1 MGGQVTSAASTDPLD
16 WQAEAE
22 RLLKDMPTWVLL
34 AIAGAVLI
42 TVLIAG
48 FLVLSRTSKRKAES
62 DKNHEAAVAVAREKG
77 QPLPPK
83 PLHMDPTPL
92 LGGIAVSL
100 NGLWGFA
107 QDTVH
112 LSFFFA
118 IGFVTMFDV
127 LEMRLFSIMYEMANA
142 DPKRRW
148 TRQLRVMRGTAWAFV
163 FASAAVNVAHAPNVY
178 SAPFLAIMPI
188 GAGWVIYMPLK
199 NALDGGEEEDTK
211 RPEGKKPGPFRL
223 AGLLWGRLWA
233 WAFRKGGLDVN
244 DRADEMVRRARARE
258 AADASYALRKALKE
272 KKKLENVVGD
282 AIVPRRRGN
291 VSAEQKRL
299 AELNSQLEKKIR
311 PKAQAALEM
320 ADTQD
325 PEQGLQLMQ
334 RMAWLT
340 RADDVA
346 LLDYG
351 PDSTAMELLEQ
362 LNIAANAEFI
372 KSSKRARDAQS
383 LAAEAEKNRQAA
395 DAAVEEAQTKLREL
409 TEQLERSQEEARKSA
424 ESAAEE
430 VETEERKLQ
439 TLREERELLETSG
452 ASAGQLYQKTSQ
464 ELEQIRGQLTDAQSE
479 AQRAREDVVRLQ
491 GEQQALQGRLQT
503 VVEERNRVAREAS
516 DSAEEARE
524 AREQS
529 LRLEE
534 RLAALDA
541 QLKQSA
547 GAAAKAQKAPGRVD
561 ARIDAGSDGQGGSRR
576 SRAETQQ
583 HLRQLLDQMDPEV
596 RERATGTS
604 RRELAR
610 VLIAEFSLDLGE
622 DAVRSHLKDIEDE
635 DTQRQGGEVPAPRS
649 DGDQV
654 ETEHEKATA

>member
-1 MGGQVTSAASTDPLD
+1 MISTAATDTID
-16 WQAEAE
+16 WRGEAE
-22 RLLKDMPTWVLL
+22 RLVNDAPTWVLL
-34 AIAGAVLI
+34 AFAGAALI
-42 TVLIAG
+42 TVLTAG
-48 FLVLSRTSKRKAES
+48 FVALSRSSKRQAEK
-62 DKNHEAAVAVAREKG
+62 DKEHREAVAVAREKE
-77 QPLPPK
+77 QPLPPQ
-83 PLHMDPTPL
+83 PLHMDPKPL

-107 QDTVH
+107 QDTVG

-118 IGFVTMFDV
+118 VGFVTMFDI
-127 LEMRLFSIMYEMANA
+127 LEMRLFAQMYSLANA
-142 DPKRRW
+142 DPRRRW
-148 TRQLRVMRGTAWAFV
+148 TRHLKVLRITAWGFV
-163 FASAAVNVAHAPNVY
+163 FVSAAANVAHSPNVVA
-178 SAPFLAIMPI
+178 APFLAIMPI
-188 GAGWVIYMPLK
+188 GAAWVIYVPLQS
-199 NALDGGEEEDTK
+199 ALGGEEEEET

-223 AGLLWGRLWA
+223 AALLWGRLWA

-272 KKKLENVVGD
+272 KKKLEKVVGD

-383 LAAEAEKNRQAA
+383 LAAEAEKNRQTA

-409 TEQLERSQEEARKSA
+409 AEQLERSQEEARKAA

-464 ELEQIRGQLTDAQSE
+464 ELEQIRGQLTDAQGE

-561 ARIDAGSDGQGGSRR
+561 ARIDAGSDGQGGARR

-583 HLRQLLDQMDPEV
+583 HLRQLLDQMDPQV
-596 RERATGTS
+596 RERATATS

-610 VLIAEFSLDLGE
+610 VLISEFSLDLGE

-635 DTQRQGGEVPAPRS
+635 DAQRQGGDVPAPRS
-649 DGDQV
+649 DDDQV
-654 ETEHEKATA
+654 EAEHEKATA